1 MIVGASGSILT
12 KQMAEAMNRSI
23 GNVFFGGFGA
33 GGGRRRPRPTTASTA
48 RSAST
53 CAADVAIQLSY
64 ARLVVVVP
72 GYGMAVAQAQRAVA
86 DLATALEKRGVEVL
100 FAIHPGRRAACP
112 AT

>member
-1 MIVGASGSILT
+1 MLVGASGSILT

-23 GNVFFGGFGA
+23 ANVFFAGVGT
-33 GGGRRRPRPTTASTA
+33 GGGGALVAPGGGGTA
-48 RSAST
+48 RSTS
-53 CAADVAIQLSY
+53 AADVAIQLSY

-86 DLATALEKRGVEVL
+86 DLASRAREARRRGPVRDP
-100 FAIHPGRRAACP
+100 PGRRAHAR